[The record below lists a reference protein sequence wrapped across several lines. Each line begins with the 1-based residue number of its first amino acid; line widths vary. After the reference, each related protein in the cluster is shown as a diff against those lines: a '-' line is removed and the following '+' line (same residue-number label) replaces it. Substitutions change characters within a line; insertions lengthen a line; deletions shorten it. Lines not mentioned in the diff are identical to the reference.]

1 MASAVIR
8 GLSEETHAALEARAR
23 WHKRS
28 TEAGI
33 RRVLAD
39 AAVPMPERGP
49 GTRNISDF
57 GGAGVEL
64 VDPWEGRPPSPS
76 CSLCARECRRR
87 HGACGSEVGNGVE
100 DRDRRGNARAEYPGC
115 SRAMTRAGPR

>member
-33 RRVLAD
+33 RRV
-39 AAVPMPERGP
+39 P

-57 GGAGVEL
+57 EGAGVEL